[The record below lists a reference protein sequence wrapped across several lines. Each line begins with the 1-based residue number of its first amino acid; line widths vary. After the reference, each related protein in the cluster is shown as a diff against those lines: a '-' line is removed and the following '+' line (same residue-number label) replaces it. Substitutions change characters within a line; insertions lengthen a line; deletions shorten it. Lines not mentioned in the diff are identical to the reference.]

1 MNNLLMKKSEPL
13 KRLCLVVLL
22 MFFLISCAAPLTPDQ
37 LRIQRVTE
45 NYQQVLRE
53 RIATADEK
61 IQVADKLLP
70 IISEYDDILVNR
82 RYVSYSAADAIRELK
97 SDATELAA
105 ALYFEAAQQYK
116 QAGQK
121 EKAKQVYKDI
131 IRIFIG
137 SAYSGYRDRARMEID
152 DLRSE

>member
-1 MNNLLMKKSEPL
+1 MNNLLMKKRNPL

-45 NYQQVLRE
+45 DYQQVLRE

-82 RYVSYSAADAIRELK
+82 RYVSYSAKI
-97 SDATELAA
+97 S
-105 ALYFEAAQQYK
+105 
-116 QAGQK
+116 
-121 EKAKQVYKDI
+121 
-131 IRIFIG
+131 
-137 SAYSGYRDRARMEID
+137 
-152 DLRSE
+152 